1 MATNTGGGGYRTIKD
16 KDPNQTA
23 NETENLERLLLEAGN
38 GPPDIR
44 EETSNVNQ
52 SHMTTERFVR
62 TEVAPDGSLLVYKKG
77 EFRMPNG
84 DVYIGETLNEKRNG
98 KY

>member
-1 MATNTGGGGYRTIKD
+1 MATNTGGYRTKKD
-16 KDPNQTA
+16 KENNQAAA
-23 NETENLERLLLEAGN
+23 NEAENLELLLQEADT
-38 GPPDIR
+38 GPLDIR
-44 EETSNVNQ
+44 QVTSNVNQ

-98 KY
+98 K